1 MLSPMDSV
9 PDQFNLLKEL
19 WIPVLWNYANDL
31 FLLLATVEIGL
42 AGLLWVVQ
50 REGAENIGAGLL
62 RKFLWLGFMY
72 AVLFHADTWIPA
84 IFRSFMIA
92 GQQAAHIDTL
102 DPGEVFTSGL
112 GIGAKMLWEMTG
124 LGLLTTPTGVLSGLV
139 AALIVIFAFG
149 IIAIEMAI
157 TLIES
162 YILTGAGVFM
172 LGFAAFRGTAS
183 ISERYLSFTI
193 GVGLKL
199 FVIYLLVGAGA
210 LLAPEWG
217 KLINQTSMLDYK
229 VPFTVAFAALMYAA
243 VAMRIPQLAGTLA
256 SGTVAMS
263 FHDVMGATVM
273 ATRMAAS
280 AGTAA
285 ATAGV
290 GAATFGATARLG
302 IEKAQA
308 SGGGVMG
315 GLKGGW
321 AAGSAL
327 TSEAAQ
333 AAVPRLNR
341 VRQNIAS
348 RVPGPGNSGGNTSEN
363 GSST

>member
-9 PDQFNLLKEL
+9 PDQFNVLKEL
-19 WIPVLWNYANDL
+19 WIPILWNYANDL
-31 FLLLATVEIGL
+31 FLMLATVEIGL
-42 AGLLWVVQ
+42 AALLWVVQ
-50 REGAENIGAGLL
+50 REGAETIGAGLL

-102 DPGEVFTSGL
+102 DPSEVFSAGL
-112 GIGAKMLWEMTG
+112 GIGVKMLWQMTTWGILTNLTG
-124 LGLLTTPTGVLSGLV
+124 LVSGII
-139 AALIVIFAFG
+139 AALIIIYAFG
-149 IIAIEMAI
+149 LIAIEMAI

-162 YILTGAGVFM
+162 YILTGAGVFL

-210 LLAPEWG
+210 LLAPMWAA
-217 KLINQTSMLDYK
+217 LVTDTSMLDYK
-229 VPFTVAFAALMYAA
+229 VPFTIAFAALMYAA
-243 VAMRIPQLAGTLA
+243 VAMRIPALAGALA

-263 FHDVMGATVM
+263 FNDVMGATVM
-273 ATRMAAS
+273 ATRTAAT

-290 GAATFGATARLG
+290 GAATLGAAGRLG
-302 IEKAQA
+302 IATAQA
-308 SGGGVMG
+308 RGGGVLG
-315 GLKGGW
+315 ALKGGW
-321 AAGSAL
+321 TAGSTL
-327 TSEAAQ
+327 TKEAAQ

-348 RVPGPGNSGGNTSEN
+348 RVPGPGNAGGNTDDQDS
-363 GSST
+363 

>member
-1 MLSPMDSV
+1 
-9 PDQFNLLKEL
+9 
-19 WIPVLWNYANDL
+19 
-31 FLLLATVEIGL
+31 
-42 AGLLWVVQ
+42 
-50 REGAENIGAGLL
+50 
-62 RKFLWLGFMY
+62 
-72 AVLFHADTWIPA
+72 
-84 IFRSFMIA
+84 MIA

-102 DPGEVFTSGL
+102 DPNEIFTSGL
-112 GIGAKMLWEMTG
+112 GIGAQMLWEMTG
-124 LGLLTTPTGVLSGLV
+124 LGLLTNPTGVLSGLV
-139 AALIVIFAFG
+139 AALIVIFSFG

-210 LLAPEWG
+210 TLAPEWG
-217 KLINQTSMLDYK
+217 KLINQTTMLDYK
-229 VPFTVAFAALMYAA
+229 IPFTVAFSALMYAA
-243 VAMRIPQLAGTLA
+243 VAMRIPALAGALA

-263 FHDVMGATVM
+263 FNDVMGATVM
-273 ATRMAAS
+273 ATRTAAT

-290 GAATFGATARLG
+290 GAATVGAAGRLG
-302 IEKAQA
+302 IATSQA
-308 SGGGVMG
+308 SGGGVLG
-315 GLKGGW
+315 ALKGGW

-327 TSEAAQ
+327 TREAAQ

-348 RVPGPGNSGGNTSEN
+348 RVPGPGNSGSNTTDQDS
-363 GSST
+363 

>member
-9 PDQFNLLKEL
+9 PDQFNVLKEL

-31 FLLLATVEIGL
+31 FLMLATVEIGL

-72 AVLFHADTWIPA
+72 AILFHADTWIPA

-112 GIGAKMLWEMTG
+112 GIGVKMLWQMAGWGIITNFPG
-124 LGLLTTPTGVLSGLV
+124 TLSGVV
-139 AALIVIFAFG
+139 AALLVIFAFG

-162 YILTGAGVFM
+162 YILTGAGVFL

-193 GVGLKL
+193 GIGLKL

-210 LLAPEWG
+210 TLAPMWAS
-217 KLINQTSMLDYK
+217 LI
-229 VPFTVAFAALMYAA
+229 
-243 VAMRIPQLAGTLA
+243 
-256 SGTVAMS
+256 
-263 FHDVMGATVM
+263 
-273 ATRMAAS
+273 
-280 AGTAA
+280 
-285 ATAGV
+285 
-290 GAATFGATARLG
+290 
-302 IEKAQA
+302 
-308 SGGGVMG
+308 
-315 GLKGGW
+315 
-321 AAGSAL
+321 
-327 TSEAAQ
+327 
-333 AAVPRLNR
+333 
-341 VRQNIAS
+341 
-348 RVPGPGNSGGNTSEN
+348 
-363 GSST
+363 